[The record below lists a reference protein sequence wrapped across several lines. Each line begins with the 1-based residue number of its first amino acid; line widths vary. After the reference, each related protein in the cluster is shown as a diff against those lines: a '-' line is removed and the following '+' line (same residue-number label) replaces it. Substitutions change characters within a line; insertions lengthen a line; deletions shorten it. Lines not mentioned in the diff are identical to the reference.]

1 VVAERYVVPL
11 SALDPY
17 HCCGSSSRLCDDVEE
32 ESWLDDILDNELFLY
47 SYRSEGDGDSCT
59 LYSARLSSRSIPMT
73 IREGIFDED
82 EQQQQPDDMAMSAR
96 DDFFLDPLDN
106 HQTCSLFDPYH
117 LLQLQLQDKQGN
129 NNNYNNNENNNNNRH
144 QLSQF
149 KNLVQRLRL
158 TPRSPCQNPQAGK
171 RAKAFSP
178 RLAE

>member
-1 VVAERYVVPL
+1 
-11 SALDPY
+11 
-17 HCCGSSSRLCDDVEE
+17 
-32 ESWLDDILDNELFLY
+32 
-47 SYRSEGDGDSCT
+47 
-59 LYSARLSSRSIPMT
+59 MT
-73 IREGIFDED
+73 IREGIFDE
-82 EQQQQPDDMAMSAR
+82 EQQQPEGGDNMDMAMSAR

-117 LLQLQLQDKQGN
+117 LLQLQLQDKQAN
-129 NNNYNNNENNNNNRH
+129 NNNNNNENNNNNRH

>member
-1 VVAERYVVPL
+1 M
-11 SALDPY
+11 
-17 HCCGSSSRLCDDVEE
+17 
-32 ESWLDDILDNELFLY
+32 FLY
-47 SYRSEGDGDSCT
+47 SYRSEGDDSCT

-82 EQQQQPDDMAMSAR
+82 EEQQPEEGDDMDMAMSAR

-129 NNNYNNNENNNNNRH
+129 NNNNENSNNTNNNNRH